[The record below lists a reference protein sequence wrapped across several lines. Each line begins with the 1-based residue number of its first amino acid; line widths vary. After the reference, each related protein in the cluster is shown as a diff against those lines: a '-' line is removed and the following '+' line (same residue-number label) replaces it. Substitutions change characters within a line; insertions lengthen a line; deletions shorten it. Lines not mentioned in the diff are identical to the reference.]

1 VKSAGKPGNGSPEP
15 DESRVQAASLN
26 PEIFVIVVPRIV
38 SRKLE
43 TKADT
48 IGMVEGNS
56 PCCTMASNMDTTGV
70 RERGM

>member
-1 VKSAGKPGNGSPEP
+1 L
-15 DESRVQAASLN
+15 QAALLN
-26 PEIFVIVVPRIV
+26 LEIFVIVVLRIV
-38 SRKLE
+38 FRKLE

-56 PCCTMASNMDTTGV
+56 PCCTMASDKGTTGV